1 MDRVT
6 TLPRPARL
14 TRSCA
19 SSARSIISEM
29 VTGRLVSAMP
39 ALIVRL
45 GPLTPYAK
53 ISIRHGFV
61 MMLGLPTF

>member
-1 MDRVT
+1 
-6 TLPRPARL
+6 
-14 TRSCA
+14 
-19 SSARSIISEM
+19 
-29 VTGRLVSAMP
+29 MP